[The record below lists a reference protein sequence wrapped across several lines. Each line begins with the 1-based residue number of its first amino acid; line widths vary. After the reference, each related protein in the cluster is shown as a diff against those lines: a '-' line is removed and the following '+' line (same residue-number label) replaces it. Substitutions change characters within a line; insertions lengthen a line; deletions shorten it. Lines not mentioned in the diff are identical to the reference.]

1 MNRIPLNYIWR
12 NLLTR
17 RLTTALTAGGMGL
30 VVFVFATV
38 LMLEAGLKS
47 TLVETGR
54 EDNVVVIRAGSET
67 EVQSAIYT
75 DQAGVLETLPDIA
88 RNDDGQPMLSKEC
101 LVLISLIKKSTGGP
115 SNITIRGT
123 REMGVALRPQV
134 KLTAGRMFRPGSN
147 EIIVG
152 ASLARDFEGVAL
164 GQTLRF
170 ARRDWLVV
178 GQFEAGKTAFNSEV
192 WGDAEQMMQSFRRT
206 IYSSMVFRLARSD
219 GFEALTARIKA
230 DRRLNVEAKR
240 ETQFYADQSKML
252 AGFIKILGMVLS
264 IIFSIGAVI
273 GAMITMYAAVAS
285 RTAEIGTLRAIGFSR
300 GNILIAFLAE
310 SMLLAL
316 LGGIVG
322 LACASLMQTVSV
334 STMNW
339 QTFSELAFSF
349 KLTGDIV
356 VSSLLFSLF
365 MGLLGGVLPAWRA
378 ARLNIVTA
386 VRSA

>member
-1 MNRIPLNYIWR
+1 MNKVPFNYIWR

-67 EVQSAIYT
+67 EVQSAIDT
-75 DQAGVLETLPDIA
+75 AQAGVLETLPDIA
-88 RNDDGQPMLSKEC
+88 RGEGGQPMLSKEC

-178 GQFEAGKTAFNSEV
+178 GQFEAGKTAFNSEI

-206 IYSSMVFRLARSD
+206 IYSSMVFRLARGD
-219 GFEALTARIKA
+219 GFEALITRIKA
-230 DRRLNVEAKR
+230 DRRLNVDAKR

-264 IIFSIGAVI
+264 VIFSIGAVI

-349 KLTGDIV
+349 KLTGDII
-356 VSSLLFSLF
+356 VSSLIFSLF